1 MTQLFSIPTSNG
13 PLPGVIDTAA
23 IDLCTDAELD
33 QAPFGVICLDEE
45 GTILRYN
52 LFESRFAR
60 LDRNQV
66 LGRDFFQEVARCT
79 RVPEFEGRYRHIV
92 AGSEAP
98 DDRRFTFVFDFV
110 FGAQEVLVEIV
121 SVAGATRWYLLINRA
136 RVSGPRS
143 SPREPA
149 VLQSELAPLEAS
161 LGLKRDAVEGR
172 FVETPASFFAAMRA
186 TLGQLAPEAW
196 PMFAHE
202 LGVQWGRRAV
212 IELEGS
218 ALEADNVPLVLL
230 PMSDAATRVGQYFDS
245 RGWGKVHVELDSVH
259 QGVIEIAVERSV
271 LAEAAPLWRAQDKV
285 EPPSC
290 AIFAGAFAGMFS
302 HLAGRRLGAREFSCI
317 ALGAECCR
325 FVLFAANRVQ
335 RVDDAIG
342 QGADTAD
349 AVRDA
354 LRAPPRAAS

>member
-1 MTQLFSIPTSNG
+1 MTQLFEIPTAA
-13 PLPGVIDTAA
+13 PTLPGAIALASIDQ
-23 IDLCTDAELD
+23 CTDVELD
-33 QAPFGVICLDEE
+33 QAPFGVICLDDE

-52 LFESRFAR
+52 SFESRLAR

-66 LGRDFFQEVARCT
+66 LGRDFFQEIARCT
-79 RVPEFEGRYRHIV
+79 RVPEFEGRYRRIV
-92 AGSEAP
+92 AGSSDP
-98 DDRRFTFVFDFV
+98 NDRQFTFVFDFT
-110 FGAQEVLVEIV
+110 FGAQEVSIEIL
-121 SVAGATRWYLLINRA
+121 SVPGASRWYLLVNRA

-149 VLQSELAPLEAS
+149 ARQSELAPREAS

-202 LGVQWGRRAV
+202 LGLQWGRRAA

-218 ALEADNVPLVLL
+218 ALEAHNVPLASL

-245 RGWGKVHVELDSVH
+245 RGWGMVHVELGSVRE
-259 QGVIEIAVERSV
+259 GVIGLSVERSV
-271 LAEAAPLWRAQDKV
+271 LAEAAPLWRSHDKV
-285 EPPSC
+285 EPFSC

-302 HLAGRRLGAREFSCI
+302 HLAGRRLGAREICCI
-317 ALGAECCR
+317 ALAADTCR
-325 FVLFAANRVQ
+325 FVLFAADRVH
-335 RVDDAIG
+335 RVDEAIEH
-342 QGADTAD
+342 GAATAD
-349 AVRDA
+349 AVRNA
-354 LRAPPRAAS
+354 LRAPPRERS